1 MASSSSIPDLLADK
15 HDWSSEYNHAD
26 CTRYY
31 QGLLKKGQMAER
43 HEITAKHCERFLIPI
58 FKKWAIDL
66 GKPLKF
72 MDMLCCYGNDTL
84 AYTHA
89 YYQEDFEKTWA
100 SEATCY
106 QLSKPRSFPVET
118 LGVDIS
124 EPALEFGKK
133 AGIFDEILKLDLNA
147 LSVSESHLLK
157 ANCES
162 ANIMHINSSG
172 YINEDVIHQ
181 IIDWF
186 AAGKEP
192 GMIAFALVYPLEGRE
207 RIYRLRTHLLEKF
220 KFMESISMIHRN
232 VTDFERQKFG
242 PEYGIWNRF
251 SYDLW
256 YMTRF

>member
-1 MASSSSIPDLLADK
+1 MGHRPRQAPEVYGHALLLWKRHPSIHPCLLSRGVFFSPTSFSEFQTISSCSSYSWRKNQIKLL
-15 HDWSSEYNHAD
+15 YVF
-26 CTRYY
+26 
-31 QGLLKKGQMAER
+31 Q
-43 HEITAKHCERFLIPI
+43 
-58 FKKWAIDL
+58 
-66 GKPLKF
+66 
-72 MDMLCCYGNDTL
+72 
-84 AYTHA
+84 
-89 YYQEDFEKTWA
+89 DFEKTWA

-147 LSVSESHLLK
+147 LSVSESQLLK